1 MNNLIEESK
10 NYYLAFQDVTG
21 IYISIFDFVHMAIL
35 FTKNDNP
42 DFANIDYQ
50 EFSNYVLSRNN

>member
-10 NYYLAFQDVTG
+10 NYYLAFQDLTG

-50 EFSNYVLSRNN
+50 A